1 MKSQMANFKNSR
13 LFCQVLQNEAVQYK
27 AQIDLLVGLGKVIIS
42 FAAKP
47 SEASPQ
53 SPLEGDLKSVS
64 SRYDKVW
71 KRLETRNVALE
82 TTVLQ
87 MEKYRR
93 LVRNI
98 SIFITRTEK
107 RLGQLEAVGGDSET
121 IRKQISEH
129 KVGFISYSCLLL
141 TSQRAVVAFSF
152 YGTLVQNKAFIMYW
166 FSLDRN
172 YFLSGRKTRIKS

>member
-1 MKSQMANFKNSR
+1 MFS
-13 LFCQVLQNEAVQYK
+13 QVLQNEAVQYK
-27 AQIDLLVGLGKVIIS
+27 AQIDLLVGLGKVIIT

-47 SEASPQ
+47 SEVSPQ
-53 SPLEGDLKSVS
+53 SPLEGDLNSVS

-87 MEKYRR
+87 MEKYRK
-93 LVRNI
+93 LVRNL

-107 RLGQLEAVGGDSET
+107 RLGQLEVVGGDSDT

-129 KVGFISYSCLLL
+129 KVGLVLYVGRLLM
-141 TSQRAVVAFSF
+141 RECAVVAFSF
-152 YGTLVQNKAFIMYW
+152 CDTLFQNKALIIY
-166 FSLDRN
+166 
-172 YFLSGRKTRIKS
+172 

>member
-1 MKSQMANFKNSR
+1 MAGFKSSR
-13 LFCQVLQNEAVQYK
+13 LFSQLLQNEAVQYK
-27 AQIDLLVGLGKVIIS
+27 AQIDLLVGLGKVIIT

-47 SEASPQ
+47 SEVSPQ
-53 SPLEGDLKSVS
+53 SPLEEDLNSVS
-64 SRYDKVW
+64 FRYDKVW

-107 RLGQLEAVGGDSET
+107 RLGQLEAVGGDSDT

-129 KVGFISYSCLLL
+129 KVGFALYGSRLLV
-141 TSQRAVVAFSF
+141 SQCVVVAFSF
-152 YGTLVQNKAFIMYW
+152 YDTLVQNRARVIYW
-166 FSLDRN
+166 LSLDHI
-172 YFLSGRKTRIKS
+172 YFLLRRKTRIRS